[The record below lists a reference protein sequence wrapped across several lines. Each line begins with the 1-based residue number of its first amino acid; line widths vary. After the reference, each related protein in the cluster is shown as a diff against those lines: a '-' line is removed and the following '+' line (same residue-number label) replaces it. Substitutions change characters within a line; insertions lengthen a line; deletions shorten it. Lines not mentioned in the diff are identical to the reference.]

1 MICESYYAAI
11 RTATAEQIEAIDMGR
26 RGVHNEAAEIVIE
39 RLKGKVEVDFATAR
53 RLFHLA
59 YGVVL
64 DGARRMSAGHPSS
77 VLFACSLNAVRSP
90 MAEGLARSILGQ
102 RIYVDSAG
110 LSTEPLDPFAVA
122 ALAEL
127 GIDIRDHNTQG
138 FDDIAV
144 DEFDMIVAL
153 SREALERA
161 QELTRHT
168 SVAVEY
174 WPTDDPT
181 MDQGGSRESRMSA
194 YRAVRDGL
202 VRRIR
207 ERFGA

>member
-1 MICESYYAAI
+1 
-11 RTATAEQIEAIDMGR
+11 
-26 RGVHNEAAEIVIE
+26 
-39 RLKGKVEVDFATAR
+39 
-53 RLFHLA
+53 
-59 YGVVL
+59 
-64 DGARRMSAGHPSS
+64 MSAVVQPKS

-90 MAEGLARSILGQ
+90 MAEGLARAILGQ

-110 LSTEPLDPFAVA
+110 LSTETLDPFAVA

-138 FDDIAV
+138 FDDLSI
-144 DEFDMIVAL
+144 DEFDLVVAL
-153 SREALERA
+153 SPEALARA
-161 QELTRHT
+161 QELTRHS
-168 SVAVEY
+168 SVALEY

-181 MDQGGSRESRMSA
+181 AEQSGSRENRLAA

-202 VRRIR
+202 ARRIR

>member
-1 MICESYYAAI
+1 MN
-11 RTATAEQIEAIDMGR
+11 T
-26 RGVHNEAAEIVIE
+26 
-39 RLKGKVEVDFATAR
+39 VE
-53 RLFHLA
+53 
-59 YGVVL
+59 
-64 DGARRMSAGHPSS
+64 PKS

-90 MAEGLARSILGQ
+90 MAEGLARAILGQ

-110 LSTEPLDPFAVA
+110 LHTMTLDAFAVA

-144 DEFDMIVAL
+144 DEFDLIVAL
-153 SREALERA
+153 SPEALERA
-161 QELTRHT
+161 KELTRHT
-168 SVAVEY
+168 SVGIEY

-181 MDQGGSRESRMSA
+181 QDQGGSRESRMEA
-194 YRAVRDGL
+194 YRAVRDGIA
-202 VRRIR
+202 RRIR

>member
-1 MICESYYAAI
+1 MTVTPPRSI
-11 RTATAEQIEAIDMGR
+11 
-26 RGVHNEAAEIVIE
+26 
-39 RLKGKVEVDFATAR
+39 
-53 RLFHLA
+53 
-59 YGVVL
+59 
-64 DGARRMSAGHPSS
+64 
-77 VLFACSLNAVRSP
+77 LFACSLNAVRSP
-90 MAEGLARSILGQ
+90 MAEGLARAILGQ

-110 LSTEPLDPFAVA
+110 LSTESLDPFAVA

-153 SREALERA
+153 SPEALARA
-161 QELTRHT
+161 QELTRHS
-168 SVAVEY
+168 SVALEY

-181 MDQGGSRESRMSA
+181 IDQGGSRESRMSA

-202 VRRIR
+202 ARRIR
-207 ERFGA
+207 DRFGA